1 MNNKLKDKDVD
12 ALFEAILTLKSIEEC
27 YDFFEDLCTVPELQ
41 AMSQRLH
48 VARLLGERQ
57 VYSDIVKETGA
68 STATISRVKRSLDF
82 GCDGYKTA
90 FERLNWPLL
99 PKERKGKHKER

>member
-1 MNNKLKDKDVD
+1 MGKDIRNRETDRLMDGILSLKNRE
-12 ALFEAILTLKSIEEC
+12 EA
-27 YDFFEDLCTVPELQ
+27 YRFFEDLCTVPELQ

-68 STATISRVKRSLDF
+68 STATISRVNRCLSY
-82 GCDGYKTA
+82 GADGYQTVLA
-90 FERLNWPLL
+90 RLDENRM
-99 PKERKGKHKER
+99 E